1 MIIIKDNIWCI
12 NKETINGLLLSNI
25 HVYYVSRFFSNSI
38 NYKLP
43 NDTNEWTKGCL
54 QLIQKFPPLFSKGFV
69 VEHL

>member
-1 MIIIKDNIWCI
+1 MVFN
-12 NKETINGLLLSNI
+12 
-25 HVYYVSRFFSNSI
+25 VYYVSHFFSNNI

-43 NDTNEWTKGCL
+43 NETNEWTKGCL